1 MLFKYFV
8 IVLSAYL
15 KPSVSQT
22 GGGLVDYSKKTI
34 ITITENGNAVI
45 SPISGLLVTGDNP
58 FWESAPYLYINNY
71 LVGTIGGSH
80 YNNLGGSYPVQKG
93 DIIKLTNG
101 DNKYTYKLN
110 IFPFK

>member
-1 MLFKYFV
+1 MIITRTTLRRW
-8 IVLSAYL
+8 LL
-15 KPSVSQT
+15 PSQR
-22 GGGLVDYSKKTI
+22 GGWLVDYSKKII
-34 ITITENGNAVI
+34 ITITENGDTVT

-58 FWESAPYLYINNY
+58 FWESTATLYINNY
-71 LVGTIGGSH
+71 KVGIIGGSH